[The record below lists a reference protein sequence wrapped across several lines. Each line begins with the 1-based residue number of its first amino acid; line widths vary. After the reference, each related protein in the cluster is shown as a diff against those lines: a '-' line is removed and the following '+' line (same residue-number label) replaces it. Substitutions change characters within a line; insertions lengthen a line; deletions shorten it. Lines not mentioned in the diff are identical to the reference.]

1 MKALFYQ
8 CASGISGDMN
18 LGALVDLGVPE
29 DYLQRELAR
38 LHLDQEFTLSFSRA
52 DKIGVWGTRA
62 HVALGLYGDGPHG
75 IPRQDY
81 VRVHDQRR
89 HDSAHMAGH
98 DHGRRH
104 DSVRLPGHDHA
115 HRGHGDIQRLIAASD
130 YKDSIKALVSKMFRE
145 IAAAESRIHD
155 MPIDEV
161 HFHEVGAT
169 DSIVDLFGAAICL
182 DYLDVDTVL
191 SSPVELGS
199 GFVRCEHGL
208 FPVPA
213 PATMEILKGVPC
225 RIGGVDG
232 EATTPTGASIL
243 KATVHTFDPRSVFV
257 AARIGYGVGHR
268 DFTVPNVL
276 RVMLGELADSAS
288 PQPPQSHSH
297 YEITANIDDMTP
309 ESFEPLLE
317 RLLEAG
323 ASDAF
328 LTPIVMKKSRLA
340 HMLTVLCCEQKLDLL
355 VQVAFEHSTTIG
367 VRLTPVGKRML
378 PRMLETIAT
387 SHGEVRVKIVSL
399 PDGGRRWKVEHDDVK
414 RLAAERGIS
423 YLALGKDIEA
433 EVREKLHRVP
443 APA

>member
-18 LGALVDLGVPE
+18 LGALVDLGVPQ
-29 DYLQRELAR
+29 DHLQRELAR
-38 LHLDQEFTLSFSRA
+38 LRLGQEFTLNFSRA
-52 DKIGVWGTRA
+52 GKMGVWGTRA
-62 HVALGLYGDGPHG
+62 AVALGREGHGAQG

-89 HDSAHMAGH
+89 LDFVPMAGH

-104 DSVRLPGHDHA
+104 DSVRLPDHHA

-145 IAAAESRIHD
+145 IAAAESRVHD
-155 MPIDEV
+155 MPIDDV

-243 KATVHTFDPRSVFV
+243 KATVQTFDPRCSFI
-257 AARIGYGVGHR
+257 ASRIGYGVGHR
-268 DFTVPNVL
+268 DFAVPNVL
-276 RVMLGELADSAS
+276 RVMLGELADGA
-288 PQPPQSHSH
+288 PAQPPQSHSH

-367 VRLTPVGKRML
+367 VRLTPVSKRML

-399 PDGGRRWKVEHDDVK
+399 PNGDRRWKVEHDDVK
-414 RLAAERGIS
+414 RLAAEHGIS

-433 EVREKLHRVP
+433 EV
-443 APA
+443 